1 MKGLGGA
8 SRARP
13 AYFSATATIW
23 KATIFLR
30 STAPTELRTSNE
42 LDCGRT
48 KDLLRNYE
56 ATCLRV
62 GPVGFLQRD
71 FSVTRRGRNNLD
83 RLVLFSS
90 NERLFS
96 VVRPPSII
104 STIRRL
110 LVIADASLRL
120 QRVRADFFAY
130 SFRRSC
136 GRGNSC

>member
-71 FSVTRRGRNNLD
+71 FFPVTRRGRNNFD

-96 VVRPPSII
+96 VVRLPSII

-110 LVIADASLRL
+110 LVIADAGLRL
-120 QRVRADFFAY
+120 QRVRADFFA
-130 SFRRSC
+130 
-136 GRGNSC
+136 